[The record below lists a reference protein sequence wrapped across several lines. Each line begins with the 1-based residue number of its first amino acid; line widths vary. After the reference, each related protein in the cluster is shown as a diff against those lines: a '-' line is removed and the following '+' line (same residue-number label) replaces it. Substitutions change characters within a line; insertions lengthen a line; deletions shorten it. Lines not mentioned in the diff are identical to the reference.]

1 MISSGDIYVIDISY
15 LDDATQAFVF
25 GSVLRAVNSLC
36 LDDDGDKQE
45 HSPNR
50 IVMFM
55 DELNKFAPRE
65 AKPNKSPILQNILEV
80 TERGRSLGMVLF
92 GAEQFKSA
100 IHERVTGNTANNV
113 YGRTN
118 DIEAN
123 KHRFLSAT
131 YKRIMTRLA
140 QGQLIIESPKFRQVM
155 QIKFPFPP
163 YNQPK

>member
-55 DELNKFAPRE
+55 DELNKFAMISY
-65 AKPNKSPILQNILEV
+65 NLEICTSV
-80 TERGRSLGMVLF
+80 WL
-92 GAEQFKSA
+92 K
-100 IHERVTGNTANNV
+100 IK
-113 YGRTN
+113 YW
-118 DIEAN
+118 
-123 KHRFLSAT
+123 
-131 YKRIMTRLA
+131 
-140 QGQLIIESPKFRQVM
+140 KFR
-155 QIKFPFPP
+155 KF
-163 YNQPK
+163 NI